1 MILIQKA
8 KGVFLFIFLLGWMLT
23 AQQNKVPIIGEI
35 KVEGLK
41 KSERSFIDILIHSKA
56 GKAIDSSL
64 VQADILRLIREPAVS
79 HATYE
84 IIQIDEKEAELVFH
98 IEENFTLIPA
108 VDLWTTVEDQFAYH
122 LGINDYNFL
131 GRGYTAGFFYRKNI
145 YSGYG
150 FLFGNPN
157 FIRSQLGYKI
167 IGQHNKTL
175 EPIRDEFNESFYDY
189 TNNSLEMLLDYEL
202 NLKNKVSV
210 GFGTIAEKYVLNK
223 GVDLPD
229 ISSEFETSKFIG
241 KVLHDYNSLNYHYY
255 FIEGFRNSSN
265 FTYVTGININ
275 GDRQFVS
282 FINDLFFYKRIKSK
296 GNWATRLK
304 IGLATNTPSP
314 FPPFAIDNNQNIR
327 GIGNLVKRGSGVWA
341 LNTEYRH
348 TLIEKKWFVLQ
359 ANSFWDIG
367 SLRQAGENLNTFF
380 KNKSIET
387 RAGVGVRIIH
397 KFIFRAII
405 RIDYGFSFDNSPG
418 GLVFGIGQYF

>member
-1 MILIQKA
+1 MTFIRKM
-8 KGVFLFIFLLGWMLT
+8 KGALLLFCLFGWMLSAQDT
-23 AQQNKVPIIGEI
+23 APILSEI

-64 VQADILRLIREPAVS
+64 VQADIVRLIREPAVS

-84 IIQIDEKEAELVFH
+84 IIHIDEKQAVLVFH

-108 VDLWTTVEDQFAYH
+108 IDLWTTVEDQFAFH
-122 LGINDYNFL
+122 LGVNDYNFL

-157 FIRSQLGYKI
+157 FITSKLGYKI

-175 EPIRDEFNESFYDY
+175 EPIRGEFNESFYDY
-189 TNNSLEMLLDYEL
+189 TNNSLEILVDYEL
-202 NLKNKVSV
+202 DLKNKVSLGLGV
-210 GFGTIAEKYVLNK
+210 ITEKYFKSK
-223 GVDLPD
+223 GVNLPEVPD
-229 ISSEFETSKFIG
+229 EFETNKFIG
-241 KVLHDYNSLNYHYY
+241 KAHYDYNALNYHYY
-255 FIEGFRNSSN
+255 FTEGFRSFSN
-265 FTYVTGININ
+265 FTFVTGLNIN
-275 GDRQFVS
+275 GDQRFVS
-282 FINDLFFYKRIKSK
+282 FENDLFFYKRIKSK

-304 IGLATNTPSP
+304 IGLATNTPTP
-314 FPPFAIDNNQNIR
+314 FPPFAIDNNKNIR
-327 GIGNLVKRGSGVWA
+327 GIGNLVQRGSGVWA

-367 SLRQAGENLNTFF
+367 SLRQSGDDFNTLF
-380 KNKSIET
+380 KNKSVET
-387 RAGVGVRIIH
+387 RAGIGVRIIH
-397 KFIFRAII
+397 KYIFRAII

>member
-1 MILIQKA
+1 MTFTQKT
-8 KGVFLFIFLLGWMLT
+8 KGTLLLLCLFGWMLSAQDT
-23 AQQNKVPIIGEI
+23 APIIGEI
-35 KVEGLK
+35 KVDGLK
-41 KSERSFIDILIHSKA
+41 KSKRSFIDILIHSKV

-84 IIQIDEKEAELVFH
+84 IIQVDEKQAALVFH

-108 VDLWTTVEDQFAYH
+108 VDLWTTVEDQFAFH
-122 LGINDYNFL
+122 LGVNDYNFL

-157 FIRSQLGYKI
+157 FITSKLGYKI

-175 EPIRDEFNESFYDY
+175 EPIRDEFNESFFDY
-189 TNNSLEMLLDYEL
+189 INNSLEFLMDYEL
-202 NLKNKVSV
+202 NLKNKVSL
-210 GFGTIAEKYVLNK
+210 GFGMISEKYVKNK
-223 GVDLPD
+223 GVDLQEVPN
-229 ISSEFETSKFIG
+229 EFETSKFLG
-241 KVLHDYNSLNYHYY
+241 KVLYDYDTLNYHYY
-255 FIEGFRNSSN
+255 FTEGFRSFTN
-265 FTYVTGININ
+265 FTYVTGLNIN
-275 GDRQFVS
+275 GDQRFVS
-282 FINDLFFYKRIKSK
+282 FENDFFFYKRIKSK

-304 IGLATNTPSP
+304 IGFATNTASP
-314 FPPFAIDNNQNIR
+314 FAPFAIDNNQNIR
-327 GIGNLVKRGSGVWA
+327 GIGNLVQRGSGVLA

-367 SLRQAGENLNTFF
+367 SLRQSGDDLNTLF
-380 KNKSIET
+380 KNKSVET
-387 RAGVGVRIIH
+387 RAGIGVRFIH
-397 KFIFRAII
+397 KYIFKAII
-405 RIDYGFSFDNSPG
+405 RIDYGFSFDNKNPG

>member
-1 MILIQKA
+1 MTFIQKT
-8 KGVFLFIFLLGWMLT
+8 KGTLLLLCLFGWMLSAQDT
-23 AQQNKVPIIGEI
+23 APIISEI

-41 KSERSFIDILIHSKA
+41 KSERSFIDILIHSKV

-84 IIQIDEKEAELVFH
+84 IIQVDEKQAALVFH

-108 VDLWTTVEDQFAYH
+108 VDLWTTVEDQFAFH
-122 LGINDYNFL
+122 LGVNDYNFL

-157 FIRSQLGYKI
+157 FITSKFGYKI

-189 TNNSLEMLLDYEL
+189 INNSLEFLMDYEL
-202 NLKNKVSV
+202 DLKNKVSL
-210 GFGTIAEKYVLNK
+210 GFGMISEKYVKNK
-223 GVDLPD
+223 GVVLQEVPN
-229 ISSEFETSKFIG
+229 EFETSKFLG
-241 KVLHDYNSLNYHYY
+241 KVLYDYNTLNYHYY
-255 FIEGFRNSSN
+255 FTEGFRSFTN
-265 FTYVTGININ
+265 FTFVTGLNIN
-275 GDRQFVS
+275 GDQRFVS
-282 FINDLFFYKRIKSK
+282 FENYFFFYKRIKSK

-304 IGLATNTPSP
+304 VGLATNTAT
-314 FPPFAIDNNQNIR
+314 PFAPFATDNNQNIR
-327 GIGNLVKRGSGVWA
+327 GIGNLVQRGSGVWA

-367 SLRQAGENLNTFF
+367 SLRQSGDDLNTLF
-380 KNKSIET
+380 KNKSVET
-387 RAGVGVRIIH
+387 RAGIGVRFIH
-397 KFIFRAII
+397 KYILKAII
-405 RIDYGFSFDNSPG
+405 RIDYGFSFENNSPG

>member
-1 MILIQKA
+1 MTFTQKT
-8 KGVFLFIFLLGWMLT
+8 KGTLLLLCLFGWMLSAQDT
-23 AQQNKVPIIGEI
+23 APIIGEI
-35 KVEGLK
+35 KVDGLK
-41 KSERSFIDILIHSKA
+41 KSKRSFIDILIHSKV

-84 IIQIDEKEAELVFH
+84 IIQVDEKQAALVFH

-108 VDLWTTVEDQFAYH
+108 VDLWTTVEDQFAFH
-122 LGINDYNFL
+122 LGVNDYNFL

-157 FIRSQLGYKI
+157 FITSKLGYKI

-175 EPIRDEFNESFYDY
+175 EPIRDEFNESFFDY
-189 TNNSLEMLLDYEL
+189 INNSLEFLMDYEL
-202 NLKNKVSV
+202 NLKNKVSL
-210 GFGTIAEKYVLNK
+210 GFGMISEKYVKNK
-223 GVDLPD
+223 GVDLQEVPN
-229 ISSEFETSKFIG
+229 EFETSKFLG
-241 KVLHDYNSLNYHYY
+241 KVLYDYNTLNYHYY
-255 FIEGFRNSSN
+255 FTEGFRSFTN
-265 FTYVTGININ
+265 FTFVTGLNIN
-275 GDRQFVS
+275 GDQRFVS
-282 FINDLFFYKRIKSK
+282 FENDFFFYKRIKSK

-304 IGLATNTPSP
+304 IGFATNTASP
-314 FPPFAIDNNQNIR
+314 FAPFAIDNNQNIR
-327 GIGNLVKRGSGVWA
+327 GIGNLVQRGSGVLA

-367 SLRQAGENLNTFF
+367 SLRQSGDDLNTLF
-380 KNKSIET
+380 KNKSVET
-387 RAGVGVRIIH
+387 RAGIGVRFIH
-397 KFIFRAII
+397 KYIFKAII
-405 RIDYGFSFDNSPG
+405 RIDYGFSFDNKNPG

>member
-1 MILIQKA
+1 MTFTQKT
-8 KGVFLFIFLLGWMLT
+8 KGTLLLLCLFGWMLSAQDT
-23 AQQNKVPIIGEI
+23 APIIGEI
-35 KVEGLK
+35 KVDGLK
-41 KSERSFIDILIHSKA
+41 KSKRSFIDILIHSKV

-84 IIQIDEKEAELVFH
+84 IIQVDEKQAALVFH

-108 VDLWTTVEDQFAYH
+108 VDLWTTVEDQFAFH
-122 LGINDYNFL
+122 LGVNDYNFL

-157 FIRSQLGYKI
+157 FITSKLGYKI

-175 EPIRDEFNESFYDY
+175 EPIRDEFNESFFDY
-189 TNNSLEMLLDYEL
+189 INNSLEFLMDYEL
-202 NLKNKVSV
+202 NLKNKVSL
-210 GFGTIAEKYVLNK
+210 GFGMISEKYVKNK
-223 GVDLPD
+223 GVDLQEVPN
-229 ISSEFETSKFIG
+229 EFETSKFLG
-241 KVLHDYNSLNYHYY
+241 KVLYDYDTLNYHYY
-255 FIEGFRNSSN
+255 FTEGFRSFTN
-265 FTYVTGININ
+265 FTFVTGKNIN

-282 FINDLFFYKRIKSK
+282 FENDLFFYKRIKSK

-341 LNTEYRH
+341 VNTKYRH